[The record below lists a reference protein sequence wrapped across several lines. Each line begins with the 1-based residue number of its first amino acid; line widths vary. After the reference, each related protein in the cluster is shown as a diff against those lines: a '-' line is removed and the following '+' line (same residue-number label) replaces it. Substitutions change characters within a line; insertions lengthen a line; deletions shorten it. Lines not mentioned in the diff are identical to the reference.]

1 MKKILFICTGNTC
14 RSPMAEAIFNEK
26 AKSEKLPACASSCA
40 LSSPIPQQI
49 SENAKQAL
57 NDIGIDFSHTSK
69 QVSEEDI
76 KNADMIFGITHSH
89 AKILCDI
96 FPEHSDKIYSFPSD
110 ISDPFGCDLDVYKKC
125 RDEITDG
132 VNLIIKYL
140 KENEK

>member
-1 MKKILFICTGNTC
+1 
-14 RSPMAEAIFNEK
+14 MAEAIFNEK
-26 AKSEKLPACASSCA
+26 AKSEKLNACASSCA
-40 LSSPIPQQI
+40 LSSPTLEPI

-76 KNADMIFGITHSH
+76 KDADMVFGITHTH

-96 FPEHSDKIYSFPSD
+96 FPEYSDKIYSFPSD

-125 RDEITDG
+125 RGEITDG
-132 VNLIIKYL
+132 VNLIIKHL
-140 KENEK
+140 KDNEK